1 MARRNKSNVL
11 IVGDPG
17 VGKTAIVEGLARRI
31 AKNKDDIP
39 DYLKDHIVFSLDISS
54 MLAGSKF
61 RGDFEERLKLVLNA
75 LDQKGKTILFI
86 DEAHMMVG
94 AGSTGSG
101 GMDLANMI
109 KPVLT
114 KSNVKVIA
122 STTWEEYRKFFEKDR
137 ALMRRFQRL
146 QVGEPT
152 AEVAVKILKG
162 VKQYYETF
170 HSCTI
175 TDEACEDA
183 VEYSQKFIADKK
195 LPDKAIDIIDSA
207 CARLRLNQS
216 KRRSY

>member
-1 MARRNKSNVL
+1 
-11 IVGDPG
+11 
-17 VGKTAIVEGLARRI
+17 
-31 AKNKDDIP
+31 
-39 DYLKDHIVFSLDISS
+39 

-152 AEVAVKILKG
+152 AETAIKI
-162 VKQYYETF
+162 
-170 HSCTI
+170 
-175 TDEACEDA
+175 
-183 VEYSQKFIADKK
+183 
-195 LPDKAIDIIDSA
+195 
-207 CARLRLNQS
+207 
-216 KRRSY
+216 